1 MAILSF
7 LDMMLEQLEYRCFS
21 QIQIHCM
28 VDISSTNGGSLL
40 KSAMS
45 SHLI

>member
-7 LDMMLEQLEYRCFS
+7 LDMMVKQLEHRCFS
-21 QIQIHCM
+21 QIQTHCM

-45 SHLI
+45 SYVI